1 MRLLL
6 TTMCFLLL
14 LPINALP
21 ARLNVTAPQGISEV
35 KLLSGGTLAVLDHLK
50 GRLNSQLKE
59 ESNRYQ
65 ISKLESEVKASELQV
80 AQSDK
85 AYKEK
90 IDSLRKQYIA
100 KVSVTI
106 NSANAQI
113 TTASALGEITFTYTV
128 HNNSDKIISDIIY
141 KPLIGNTPLPITT
154 MLVLE
159 FINSKNLVSGLAP
172 GESLS
177 NQGNDPEHLSF
188 FLSEL
193 TDKDINR
200 IKASM
205 PGGFS
210 FEVTDI
216 HFVAQKGYKGQTK
229 VMDVKEAFAN
239 VLGAYQGVSVRV
251 HNENKEKTAALA
263 TAKGLFERDTKG
275 TIDDF
280 KARSSELKKASI
292 RYQGDIDPKKNRA
305 TIESIKPGKYFVY
318 ATSTPGKAVFEE
330 ITIEEGKNKIKIETQ
345 KKDPF
350 EP

>member
-6 TTMCFLLL
+6 TTICFLLL

-21 ARLNVTAPQGISEV
+21 ARLVLAVPQGISDV
-35 KLLSGGTLAVLDHLK
+35 ALLSPGTLAVLDHLK
-50 GRLNSQLKE
+50 ERLKLQLKE

-65 ISKLESEVKASELQV
+65 ISNLESEVKASALQV

-90 IDSLRKQYIA
+90 IDSLRKQYIS

-106 NSANAQI
+106 HSANAQI
-113 TTASALGEITFTYTV
+113 TTASALGEITFTYTA

-141 KPLIGNTPLPITT
+141 KPLIGNIPLPITT

-159 FINSKNLVSGLAP
+159 FINSKNLISGLAP
-172 GESLS
+172 GESLT
-177 NQGNDPEHLSF
+177 NQGSDPEHLSF

-193 TDKDINR
+193 TDKDVNR

-210 FEVTDI
+210 FEVIDI
-216 HFVAQKGYKGQTK
+216 HFVSQKGYKGQTK
-229 VMDVKEAFAN
+229 VMDVKEAFAD
-239 VLGAYQGVSVRV
+239 VLGAYQASSVRV
-251 HNENKEKTAALA
+251 HDENKEKTQALA
-263 TAKGLFERDTKG
+263 TAKGLYERDTKG
-275 TIDDF
+275 TINDF
-280 KARSSELKKASI
+280 KARSNELKKASI

-305 TIESIKPGKYFVY
+305 SIESIKPGKYYVY
-318 ATSTPGKAVFEE
+318 ATSTPGKAIFEE
-330 ITIEEGKNKIKIETQ
+330 ITIEQGKNKIKIETQ

>member
-6 TTMCFLLL
+6 TTICFLLL
-14 LPINALP
+14 LPINAFP
-21 ARLNVTAPQGISEV
+21 ARLIVTVPQGITEV
-35 KLLSGGTLAVLDHLK
+35 EILSKGTLAVLDHLK
-50 GRLNSQLKE
+50 ERLNSGLKE
-59 ESNRYQ
+59 ANNRYQ
-65 ISKLESEVKASELQV
+65 LNKLESELKASALKV
-80 AQSDK
+80 VQSDM

-100 KVSVTI
+100 KVPITI
-106 NSANAQI
+106 HSANAQI
-113 TTASALGEITFTYTV
+113 TKASALGEISFTYTV

-159 FINSKNLVSGLAP
+159 FINSKNLISGLAP
-172 GESLS
+172 GESLT
-177 NQGNDPEHLSF
+177 NQGSDLEHLSF

-210 FEVTDI
+210 FDVTDI
-216 HFVAQKGYKGQTK
+216 HFVSQKGYKGQTK
-229 VMDVKEAFAN
+229 VMDVKEAFAD
-239 VLGAYQGVSVRV
+239 VLKAYQGASMRA
-251 HNENKEKTAALA
+251 HDENKEKTGALA

-275 TIDDF
+275 TISDF
-280 KARSSELKKASI
+280 KTRSNDLKKASR
-292 RYQGDIDPKKNRA
+292 RYKGDVDPKKNRA
-305 TIESIKPGKYFVY
+305 TIQSIKPGKYYVY
-318 ATSTPGKAVFEE
+318 ATSTTGKAIFEE
-330 ITIEEGKNKIKIETQ
+330 ITIEEGNNKIKIETQ

>member
-1 MRLLL
+1 MRLLW
-6 TTMCFLLL
+6 TTICFLLL
-14 LPINALP
+14 LPINAFP
-21 ARLNVTAPQGISEV
+21 ARLILTVPQGISEV
-35 KLLSGGTLAVLDHLK
+35 ELLSKGTLAVLDHLK
-50 GRLNSQLKE
+50 ERLNSGLKE
-59 ESNRYQ
+59 ENNRYQ
-65 ISKLESEVKASELQV
+65 ISKLESEVKASALRV

-100 KVSVTI
+100 KVPITI
-106 NSANAQI
+106 HSANAQI
-113 TTASALGEITFTYTV
+113 TTASALGEITFTYTA

-159 FINSKNLVSGLAP
+159 FINSKNLISGLAP
-172 GESLS
+172 GESLT
-177 NQGNDPEHLSF
+177 NQGSDTEHLSF

-193 TDKDINR
+193 TDKDVNR

-216 HFVAQKGYKGQTK
+216 HFVSQKGYKGQSK
-229 VMDVKEAFAN
+229 VMDVKEAFAD
-239 VLGAYQGVSVRV
+239 VLGAYQGASVRA
-251 HNENKEKTAALA
+251 HDENKEKTGALA
-263 TAKGLFERDTKG
+263 NAKGIFERDTKG
-275 TIDDF
+275 TISDF
-280 KARSSELKKASI
+280 KTRSNDLKKASR

-305 TIESIKPGKYFVY
+305 TIESIKPGKYYVY
-318 ATSTPGKAVFEE
+318 ATSTAGKAIFEE
-330 ITIEEGKNKIKIETQ
+330 ITIEEGTNKIKIETQ

>member
-6 TTMCFLLL
+6 TTICFLLL

-21 ARLNVTAPQGISEV
+21 ARLVLTVPEGMSDVA
-35 KLLSGGTLAVLDHLK
+35 LLSGGTLAVLDHLK
-50 GRLNSQLKE
+50 ERLNSELKE

-65 ISKLESEVKASELQV
+65 IGKLESELKASVLKV

-100 KVSVTI
+100 KVPVTI
-106 NSANAQI
+106 HSANAQI
-113 TTASALGEITFTYTV
+113 TKASALGEITFTYTV
-128 HNNSDKIISDIIY
+128 HNNSDRTISDIIY
-141 KPLIGNTPLPITT
+141 KPLIGNIPLPITT
-154 MLVLE
+154 TLVLE
-159 FINSKNLVSGLAP
+159 FINSKNLISGLAP

-177 NQGNDPEHLSF
+177 NQGSDPEHLSF

-205 PGGFS
+205 PDGFS
-210 FEVTDI
+210 FDVIDI
-216 HFVAQKGYKGQTK
+216 HFVSQKGYKGQTK
-229 VMDVKEAFAN
+229 VMDVKEAFAD
-239 VLGAYQGVSVRV
+239 VLAAYQAASVRV
-251 HNENKEKTAALA
+251 HAENKEKSQTLA
-263 TAKGLFERDTKG
+263 TAKGLYEKDTKG
-275 TIDDF
+275 TINDF
-280 KARSSELKKASI
+280 KTRSNELKKASI
-292 RYQGDIDPKKNRA
+292 RYKGDIDPKKNRV
-305 TIESIKPGKYFVY
+305 TIESIKPGKYYVY
-318 ATSTPGKAVFEE
+318 ATSNPGKAVFEE
-330 ITIEEGKNKIKIETQ
+330 ITIEDGRNKIKIETQ